1 MIVCQIED
9 AQKFGTLSEGIALA
23 IEWLQNHKADEFVKG
38 IYAAGSTAAGDVIVK
53 CEEPALMPRE
63 NVRLEAHRRFIDIHV
78 PLKGTEI
85 IGWAPVAALKHP
97 QVPYCEESDVEF
109 YGDAAHS
116 LIHLHKGQLAVFFPE
131 DAHAPNIGLGN
142 HRKLCIKIPVS

>member
-23 IEWLQNHKADEFVKG
+23 IEWLQNHKADGFVKG

-97 QVPYCEESDVEF
+97 QVPYCEESDVEI
-109 YGDAAHS
+109 GRAS
-116 LIHLHKGQLAVFFPE
+116 CRERVF
-131 DAHAPNIGLGN
+131 
-142 HRKLCIKIPVS
+142 

>member
-23 IEWLQNHKADEFVKG
+23 IEWLQNHKADGFVKG

-142 HRKLCIKIPVS
+142 DRKMCMKIPV